1 MVVLVVRD
9 ARHRTQLYTP
19 LVTIYYVR
27 LLTGYKINGSAMDIA
42 ELFGFMP
49 LANHLQN
56 ASRFLQL
63 PPSPPPA
70 QSGVKNGPSTS
81 TPYINGL
88 AASQPVIR
96 EAAKCTEAWITILSV
111 QKEIIIH
118 GNYTLLVLCIG
129 HTPQRC
135 MCCCPSPGQP
145 NRPGL
150 GPDLSFLCG
159 I

>member
-1 MVVLVVRD
+1 MIAAAAAVLVVVVVVLVVRD

-81 TPYINGL
+81 TPYINGQWQRRSL
-88 AASQPVIR
+88 PFGKQLNARRHGSQSCLFR
-96 EAAKCTEAWITILSV
+96 K
-111 QKEIIIH
+111 K
-118 GNYTLLVLCIG
+118 
-129 HTPQRC
+129 
-135 MCCCPSPGQP
+135 
-145 NRPGL
+145 
-150 GPDLSFLCG
+150 
-159 I
+159 